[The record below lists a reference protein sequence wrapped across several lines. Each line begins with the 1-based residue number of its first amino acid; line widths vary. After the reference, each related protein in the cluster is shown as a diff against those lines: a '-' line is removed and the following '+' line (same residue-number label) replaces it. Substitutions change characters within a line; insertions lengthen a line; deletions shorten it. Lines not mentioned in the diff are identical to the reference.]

1 MINGIIVRNDGFYY
15 YCKMLRK
22 KDGFDGQR
30 AIVLPRKIL
39 AQYCITNPLIS
50 GAYVTDIGYYPKA
63 KHHYRERM
71 HGIDQHILIYC
82 IEGKGM
88 AQIKDEHYHL
98 EPGDFILIPANTMH
112 QYAAHDANPWTIYW
126 VHFKGDFANKIIGTF
141 LQKNTSFKRMI
152 HYQDSRIRLFED
164 MYSNLEMGYSS
175 DNLCYVNMCLQY
187 FLTSFIFNEHYN
199 IADKKQ
205 SNDPINGSIAFMQ
218 ENMDK
223 MLTLKT
229 LAECVHLSASHFSF
243 LFRKKT
249 GFSPVE
255 HFNHLKVQKAC
266 QYLLFTD
273 LRIKEIADKLGME
286 DPYYFSRMFTKIMGM
301 SPSAYRIKRT
311 GS

>member
-1 MINGIIVRNDGFYY
+1 MV
-15 YCKMLRK
+15 RK

-39 AQYCITNPLIS
+39 AQYCITNPLIA

-71 HGIDQHILIYC
+71 QGIDQHILIYC
-82 IEGKGM
+82 LEGKGI
-88 AQIKDEHYHL
+88 AQIKDEEYDL
-98 EPGDFILIPANTMH
+98 DPGDFILIPANTVH
-112 QYAAHDANPWTIYW
+112 HYSADDANPWTIYW
-126 VHFKGDFANKIIGTF
+126 VHFKGDLANNIIETF
-141 LQKNTSFKRMI
+141 LRKNISFKGTAN
-152 HYQDSRIRLFED
+152 YQDSRIHLFED
-164 MYSNLEMGYSS
+164 IYSNLEMGYSS

-205 SNDPINGSIAFMQ
+205 SNDTINSSIAFMQ
-218 ENMDK
+218 ENIDK
-223 MLTLKT
+223 MITLKS
-229 LAECVHLSASHFSF
+229 LSDCVHLSASHFSF

-249 GFSPVE
+249 GFSPME

-273 LRIKEIADKLGME
+273 LRIKEIADKLGIE
-286 DPYYFSRMFTKIMGM
+286 DQYYFSRMFTKIMGM
-301 SPSAYRIKRT
+301 SPATYRIKRI
-311 GS
+311 S

>member
-1 MINGIIVRNDGFYY
+1 MV
-15 YCKMLRK
+15 RK

-39 AQYCITNPLIS
+39 AQYCVTNPLIS
-50 GAYVTDIGYYPKA
+50 GAYITDIGYYPKA
-63 KHHYRERM
+63 RHHYRERM
-71 HGIDQHILIYC
+71 QGIDQHILIYC
-82 IEGKGM
+82 VEGKGRV
-88 AQIKDEHYHL
+88 QIHDEQYRL
-98 EPGDFILIPANTMH
+98 DPGDFIVIPAHSMH
-112 QYAAHDANPWTIYW
+112 QYAADDANPWTIYW
-126 VHFKGDFANKIIGTF
+126 VHFRGALTNKIIETF
-141 LQKNTSFKRMI
+141 RQKNISCKGTI
-152 HYQDSRIRLFED
+152 HYQDSRVRLFED
-164 MYSNLEMGYSS
+164 MYSNLEMGYSG

-187 FLTSFIFNEHYN
+187 FLTSFILSEHYN

-205 SNDPINGSIAFMQ
+205 SNDAIHCSIAFMQ
-218 ENMDK
+218 ENIGE
-223 MLTLKT
+223 MLTLQS

-249 GFSPVE
+249 GFSPIE

-286 DPYYFSRMFTKIMGM
+286 DQYYFSRMFTKIMGM

-311 GS
+311 S

>member
-39 AQYCITNPLIS
+39 AQYCIANPLIS

-71 HGIDQHILIYC
+71 QGIDQHILIYC

-88 AQIKDEHYHL
+88 AQINDEEYDL
-98 EPGDFILIPANTMH
+98 APGDFIVIPANTMH
-112 QYAAHDANPWTIYW
+112 QYGADAANPWTIYW
-126 VHFKGDFANKIIGTF
+126 VHFKGDFTNKIIETF
-141 LQKNTSFKRMI
+141 LQKNISFKGMI
-152 HYQDSRIRLFED
+152 HYQDGRIRLFEE
-164 MYSNLEMGYSS
+164 MYSNLEMGYSA

-187 FLTSFIFNEHYN
+187 FLSSFIFHDHYH

-205 SNDPINGSIAFMQ
+205 SNDAINCSIAFMQ
-218 ENMDK
+218 ENIDK
-223 MLTLKT
+223 MLTLKL
-229 LAECVHLSASHFSF
+229 LAESVHLSASHFSF

-249 GFSPVE
+249 GFSPIE

-273 LRIKEIADKLGME
+273 LRIKEISDKLGME

-301 SPSAYRIKRT
+301 SPSAYRIKRI
-311 GS
+311 S